1 MKQCPVCNT
10 QLEDHYTGLCPN
22 SLCSWEFVLANEITP
37 EHQKIYAK
45 KLAECRRLY
54 ELNIVSEK
62 KIFTFKDKINK
73 EFNPKIYRA
82 NIAALIFQ
90 SAVDGSNKWDFI
102 DKLGNEA
109 IPLKYDHA
117 NSFYKDLARVEQE
130 VFVKVFPTPIIESL
144 KVPMPDFESRFK
156 LNSIVL
162 NSPNI
167 DLSIKLPDFNLSVP
181 EYVTQKIPI
190 NKIKP
195 KYNLKTS
202 IFNFSKLYE
211 RIRRKTKT

>member
-1 MKQCPVCNT
+1 MKKCPVCNT
-10 QLEDHYTGLCPN
+10 SVKDHFTGFCPN
-22 SLCSWEFVLANEITP
+22 TDCTWEFEFISEMTP
-37 EHQKIYAK
+37 ELKEKYEEKLKRAKAAYA
-45 KLAECRRLY
+45 RFINTDNSSMPTN
-54 ELNIVSEK
+54 LNDVDTIGARPL
-62 KIFTFKDKINK
+62 F
-73 EFNPKIYRA
+73 
-82 NIAALIFQ
+82 L
-90 SAVDGSNKWDFI
+90 AVDGSNKWDFI